1 MSNQAGRVRKP
12 FVAASPSRS
21 LFLLPMFLAWV
32 AVAAVTSTTAV
43 AWAQAPA
50 LPAAAVTDL
59 NSASQTQLEALPGVG
74 AATAKK
80 IIAGRPY
87 ASVDELT
94 SKGVPQSTV
103 EKIRSLVS
111 VGGAKKPSPSPAPAP
126 AAEKAA
132 AVPAKAAPPSAPAAS
147 APKTGAAMPA
157 GPVDINSASE
167 SALEALP
174 GVGPATAKA
183 IIAGRPFASVDDLGK
198 VKGIGAAKIASLRGL
213 VTVGAGAPSP
223 APTAARPSAPAP
235 SMPSVPLPAPTTA
248 ARPTAA
254 PPAPVAPSAPSAP
267 SVPAAVTAGKS
278 AAAAKLA
285 PGQKVNINTASQSE
299 LEALPGIGPAKAAK
313 IIAGRPYSKVED
325 IMKVSGIKE
334 GIFGKI
340 KDVITVQ

>member
-1 MSNQAGRVRKP
+1 MSNQAGRVRRP
-12 FVAASPSRS
+12 LAAASSSRS
-21 LFLLPMFLAWV
+21 LFFLPMFLAWV

-87 ASVDELT
+87 A
-94 SKGVPQSTV
+94 V

-235 SMPSVPLPAPTTA
+235 SMPSVPPPAPTTA

-254 PPAPVAPSAPSAP
+254 APTTVAPSAPSAP

-340 KDVITVQ
+340 KDVISVQ